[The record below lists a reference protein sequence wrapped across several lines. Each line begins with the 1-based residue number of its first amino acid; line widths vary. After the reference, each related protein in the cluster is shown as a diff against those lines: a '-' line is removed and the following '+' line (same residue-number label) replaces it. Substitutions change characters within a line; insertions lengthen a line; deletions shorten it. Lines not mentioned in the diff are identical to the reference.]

1 MMRDRALGTEIMSTH
16 HDHHHHE
23 PANYN
28 RAFLVGL
35 ILNISLVGAEVV
47 YGFMAHS
54 LALLADAG
62 HNLSDVLA
70 LLLAWGAS
78 RLSLRAPSVRFTYG
92 WRRSSI
98 LVALLNGVFLL
109 LATGGI
115 GWEAI
120 QRLGDPKPVEGGLV
134 IGVALV
140 AIVINTGTALM
151 FMSGS
156 KGDLNIRAAFW
167 HMAGDALVSLG
178 VVLAGVVI
186 LVTGWLWCDP
196 VMSLVVVV
204 VIVWGTWG
212 LLRDAVILALDGVPV
227 SVEPLAV
234 RLFLSEL
241 PGVIEVHDLHI
252 WGMSTTEIALTA
264 HLVMPGG
271 CPGDDFLY
279 MVREELHHKFD
290 IDHVTLQ
297 VEMGDACYPCVLAP
311 DHMV

>member
-1 MMRDRALGTEIMSTH
+1 MSTH
-16 HDHHHHE
+16 HDHHHE

-28 RAFLVGL
+28 RAFIVGL
-35 ILNISLVGAEVV
+35 ILNVGLVGAEVV

-70 LLLAWGAS
+70 LFLAWGAS
-78 RLSLRAPSVRFTYG
+78 ALSLRAPSVRFTYG
-92 WRRSSI
+92 LRRSSI
-98 LVALLNGVFLL
+98 LVALLNGIFLL
-109 LATGGI
+109 VATGGI
-115 GWEAI
+115 AWEAI
-120 QRLGDPKPVEGGLV
+120 QRLGDPQPVEGGLV

-140 AIVINTGTALM
+140 AIVINTATALM

-212 LLRDAVILALDGVPV
+212 LLRDAGILALDGVPV
-227 SVEPLAV
+227 SVEALAV
-234 RLFLSEL
+234 RMFLTEL

-264 HLVMPGG
+264 HLVMPEG

-297 VEMGDACYPCVLAP
+297 IEMGDACYPCVLAP
-311 DHMV
+311 ENVV

>member
-1 MMRDRALGTEIMSTH
+1 MSTH
-16 HDHHHHE
+16 HDHHHE

-28 RAFLVGL
+28 RAFIVGL
-35 ILNISLVGAEVV
+35 ILNVGLVGAEVV

-70 LLLAWGAS
+70 LFLAWGAS

-92 WRRSSI
+92 LRRSSI

-109 LATGGI
+109 VATGGI
-115 GWEAI
+115 AWEAI

-140 AIVINTGTALM
+140 AIVINTLTALM

-204 VIVWGTWG
+204 VIVWGSWG
-212 LLRDAVILALDGVPV
+212 LLRDAGILALDGVPV
-227 SVEPLAV
+227 SVEALAV
-234 RLFLSEL
+234 RMFLAEL

-264 HLVMPGG
+264 HLVMPEG

-311 DHMV
+311 ENVV

>member
-1 MMRDRALGTEIMSTH
+1 MSTH
-16 HDHHHHE
+16 HDHHHE
-23 PANYN
+23 PTNYN
-28 RAFLVGL
+28 RAFIVGL
-35 ILNISLVGAEVV
+35 ILNITLVGAEIV

-140 AIVINTGTALM
+140 AIVVNTATALM

-196 VMSLVVVV
+196 VMSLVVVG

-234 RLFLSEL
+234 RLFLAEL

-279 MVREELHHKFD
+279 IVREELHHKFD

-297 VEMGDACYPCVLAP
+297 VEMGDASYPCVLAP
-311 DHMV
+311 ENVV